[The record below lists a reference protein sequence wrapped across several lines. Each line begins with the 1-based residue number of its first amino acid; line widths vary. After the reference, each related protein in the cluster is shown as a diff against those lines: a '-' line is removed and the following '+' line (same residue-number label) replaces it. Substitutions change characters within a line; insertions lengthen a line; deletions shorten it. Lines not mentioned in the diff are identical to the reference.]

1 MVDLGCG
8 RGELVQLL
16 TESGV
21 SAYGVDTNADFV
33 ALVAEK
39 GLEVV
44 RQDLMPH
51 LEGLAPGAVDGI
63 VVSHVVEHLPP
74 HVVTRLVEAAWER
87 LPEGGLLVM
96 ETPNPESLV
105 AGSVNFHRDPTH
117 LRPVHPDTL
126 AFICESA
133 GFASAEIRRLS
144 PVPEAERL
152 PAPAPGGGPLAEH
165 LDRVVDQLNGLI
177 YGFQDYA
184 VVARR

>member
-1 MVDLGCG
+1 M
-8 RGELVQLL
+8 
-16 TESGV
+16 
-21 SAYGVDTNADFV
+21 
-33 ALVAEK
+33 
-39 GLEVV
+39 V
-44 RQDLMPH
+44 RQDLIAH
-51 LEGLAPGAVDGI
+51 LEGLAPGDVDGI

-74 HVVTRLVEAAWER
+74 DVVSRLVEAAWER

-133 GFASAEIRRLS
+133 GFARVEVRRLS
-144 PVPEAERL
+144 PVPEADRL
-152 PAPAPGGGPLAEH
+152 PAPAPGEGPLAEH
-165 LDRVVDQLNGLI
+165 LDRVVGRLNDLL